1 MSLKRRYCSLLFSAV
16 IFVVVIIHGFSLATY
31 PFQRIIRETDDAQ
44 RGSPGGAAAHPVDKL
59 IHGAKQKWEQLLS
72 KQVYHLADASREY
85 RRRRGRHPPPGFD
98 QWFFFAQ
105 EKEAVIIEDLFDQ
118 IYEDLSPYWGM
129 EPKAIRRYAQNSHL
143 RIILRNHTQISVGHT
158 GVNWLETWMDM
169 IGTIA
174 ERLPD
179 MDIPLNGM
187 DESRIIVPWEIMAVS
202 RAKDTALQWLLGP
215 PQAVDQ
221 YMTLLDQEEVNEYI
235 SPTFLGADKPYW
247 EIMRRACPPNSP
259 GRTSNIT
266 HLNFTNPP
274 PEFFNYRSFSNT
286 GYIEDLEW
294 SRDPCWRPELQ
305 ALHGSFIEPVSTSTT
320 HELIP
325 MFGGSKLAVNSDI
338 LIPPAVYWD
347 DDPTYSGGKDNH
359 GGPWADKKDIVF
371 WRGIASGGRNRRDT
385 WTGFQRHRF
394 VSMLNGTQ
402 VALANGTPF
411 GPNFRLPDYQQHNAL
426 SGLDDTLSEFLNN
439 HCDLGFLDLCCFPR
453 EKDENNCSYTDAYF
467 SLLKGMSM
475 KEQYA
480 FKYLPDIDGNSFSGR
495 YRAFLLST
503 SLPIKATLYKE
514 WHDSRLIPWAH
525 FVPVDSLYMD
535 IYGIL
540 RYFIGY
546 KGLGGHDRQAERIAM
561 DGKAWAERVL
571 RKEDMQVYVYRLLLE
586 YARLCDDRRDNL
598 AFVGDL

>member
-1 MSLKRRYCSLLFSAV
+1 MSLKRRYYGLLFSAV
-16 IFVVVIIHGFSLATY
+16 IFVVVIIHGFSLTTY

-85 RRRRGRHPPPGFD
+85 RRRRGRNPPPGFD

-129 EPKAIRRYAQNSHL
+129 DPKAIRRYAQNSHL

-179 MDIPLNGM
+179 VDIPLNGM

-202 RAKDTALQWLLGP
+202 RAKDTALQWLLEP

-221 YMTLLDQEEVNEYI
+221 HMILPDRGEVNEYI
-235 SPTFLGADKPYW
+235 SPTFLGADTPYW

-325 MFGGSKLAVNSDI
+325 MFGGSKLAVNSEHLD
-338 LIPPAVYWD
+338 PA
-347 DDPTYSGGKDNH
+347 
-359 GGPWADKKDIVF
+359 
-371 WRGIASGGRNRRDT
+371 
-385 WTGFQRHRF
+385 
-394 VSMLNGTQ
+394 
-402 VALANGTPF
+402 
-411 GPNFRLPDYQQHNAL
+411 
-426 SGLDDTLSEFLNN
+426 
-439 HCDLGFLDLCCFPR
+439 C
-453 EKDENNCSYTDAYF
+453 
-467 SLLKGMSM
+467 SLL
-475 KEQYA
+475 
-480 FKYLPDIDGNSFSGR
+480 GR
-495 YRAFLLST
+495 
-503 SLPIKATLYKE
+503 
-514 WHDSRLIPWAH
+514 
-525 FVPVDSLYMD
+525 
-535 IYGIL
+535 
-540 RYFIGY
+540 
-546 KGLGGHDRQAERIAM
+546 
-561 DGKAWAERVL
+561 
-571 RKEDMQVYVYRLLLE
+571 
-586 YARLCDDRRDNL
+586 
-598 AFVGDL
+598 